1 VAPPAPTEPG
11 RSDLAT
17 ITFQGRGGTDF
28 TPLLEEASRHAPDL
42 VVVLTDL
49 QGPALHR
56 PPCPV
61 LWVVPAAFGD
71 AAAPFGRV
79 LVLD

>member
-1 VAPPAPTEPG
+1 MILSRAPVRFSLG
-11 RSDLAT
+11 
-17 ITFQGRGGTDF
+17 GGGTDF

-56 PPCPV
+56 PACPV
-61 LWVVPAAFGD
+61 LWAVPEAF
-71 AAAPFGRV
+71 AHTPAPFGRV
-79 LVLD
+79 LGLR